1 MSYIVEHSRGKK
13 QLVVTSDYTA
23 SKWGSGLMDILA
35 TPAMIALAE
44 ATCMESVQGD
54 LEKGMTTVGTKI
66 DIEHLSPT
74 PLGMTVTCK
83 SELIEI
89 DRRRLVFKVELFD
102 DKGIIGKGLHERFI
116 VNAEAFQQ
124 KANAK
129 NEE

>member
-74 PLGMTVTCK
+74 SNGTSNRSSSRLTAGDLFLRSSSLTTKVLSAKACMSASSSMQKRSNKKRTRK
-83 SELIEI
+83 MRSE
-89 DRRRLVFKVELFD
+89 
-102 DKGIIGKGLHERFI
+102 
-116 VNAEAFQQ
+116 
-124 KANAK
+124 
-129 NEE
+129 

>member
-13 QLVVTSDYTA
+13 QLVVTLDYTA

>member
-1 MSYIVEHSRGKK
+1 MSYILEHSRGKK
-13 QLVVTSDYTA
+13 QLVVTLDYTA